1 MSNTQKNS
9 EDKTSPGI
17 SPYLLPRQSSNKK
30 TLVLDLDET
39 LVHSQFQ
46 PFDIPA
52 DIILKIE
59 LENEL
64 HDIHVMVRP
73 GVPEFLKNMGKIYEI
88 VIFTASVSK
97 YADPLLD
104 IIDKEKNCKFRLFRE
119 HCTQINTCYVKEL
132 KKLGRELKNVIILD
146 NSPMSYAL
154 NPENGIPINTWFED
168 KSDRELYNIS
178 SILEFLS
185 FVPDVRNYINQFI
198 VNDEISYTNVINV
211 FDKYNQML
219 SNEKN
224 NMNVNDEKTIINNN
238 EVNNI
243 ENKNNINDN
252 KGKNVKKIFNKNNSK
267 TKFQNKEKNTNMN
280 ININKSLINY
290 KLKKNLTLNNIKQ
303 KEKIDENN
311 KKQKQ
316 IPKNTKSKTKT
327 FNQKNIISNI
337 DKNENNENTN
347 PNIINKTVK
356 NNAAKNINFNPS
368 SIIANVPMIPIINIL
383 NNNYIIPNTTKNNVG
398 VKNSN
403 NILKHRKCDSYS
415 GLRFPKK
422 IHEKN
427 SLLNIKNS
435 KTSNSNFLHS
445 YSIILNNNKT
455 KKILKNINSN
465 SNSNLIKPSNNVH
478 TMKNKDNKKI
488 QLSMRLSH
496 DLTQELKK
504 LEQSL
509 ELDDKIPKKLS
520 KSLTKDKI
528 TITLSPKNKIN
539 TNNYNTNTHSNN
551 QNYIYHKKNKSINT
565 SFIPFPSTTKNTQNK
580 TSLKNGLK
588 YSKNSFNSYTHR
600 RYLSSSESFGL
611 NILKGINI
619 NNIYSTNT
627 THSNHSIIG
636 NTNSGNNN
644 AGNIFLNNLSNK
656 NRRNS
661 KRKMEINVM
670 KTDRIKS
677 RDNKENNNPNINMS
691 KNKDGKIPFVSK
703 KENSNNENNN
713 AFKKKIPVSGI
724 NKSNLKMDIN
734 LNNNKKNGFHKKNG
748 SYNPDISG
756 LISLRPKS
764 TKQMNHNK
772 NGKKIN
778 YKIDINKNNNFINVN
793 KNNNIDINNNKN
805 MITKK
810 E

>member
-327 FNQKNIISNI
+327 FNPKNIISNI

-403 NILKHRKCDSYS
+403 NILKHRKGDSYS

-539 TNNYNTNTHSNN
+539 TNNFNTNTHSNN